1 MTRTDTASTDAFW
14 RDCPPMTTGSRL
26 QRYLVPGCA
35 IACGLILGIE
45 IAPTIAAHVGH
56 DQAWDLYAA
65 NAVMHGVKLNG
76 PRLLEVNPPFL
87 VWFFSLPALLAR
99 LLHIS
104 LSAGFRTFLIASTV
118 ALIAWSASLYRR
130 VCRASVLG
138 TWLFVL
144 CSIYV
149 ATGPIGLDDRG
160 QREYFTA
167 LFLLPYVLWAA
178 SRSQSIAIPPTET
191 LAVAF
196 FAVVGI
202 CLKPQHVLDV
212 IVVEL
217 LVLIRLRKVRQ
228 WFQPAL
234 IALIAGP
241 VIYLLAVRI
250 FSPSYLQEIT
260 PLLRDTYWGFDKPW
274 STVAHAVS
282 KQATVFAI
290 GIILYVGL
298 RRRLRVEP
306 MVACLLA
313 ATTGAL
319 LAYAQQHK
327 GWSYQLLALQIFSYL
342 AVAII
347 CSDVAEQMW
356 LKWGVTSRSA
366 EAKPLRTSIGVGLAV
381 LAFVIALSIRLR
393 QQRPVPYFEV
403 QKTELAAIYSEYP
416 AGTAVGYLGIEPWE
430 WPEVLEQ
437 NKIWASRYMHLWLLP
452 AIVRSQD
459 PLDEERTHHL
469 PPAKVAEL
477 SSLLRRTTAEDL
489 AYWRPPVVVLDPCND
504 RDICSALRR
513 IGFSGLLD
521 WFEQD
526 PQFRDQWSYY
536 RYQKT
541 VGNMQVYTRV
551 Q

>member
-1 MTRTDTASTDAFW
+1 
-14 RDCPPMTTGSRL
+14 MTTGSRL

-416 AGTAVGYLGIEPWE
+416 AGTAVGLAGVSSPGSG
-430 WPEVLEQ
+430 P
-437 NKIWASRYMHLWLLP
+437 KCSSRTRSGLHVTCTSGSCP
-452 AIVRSQD
+452 RSFAARIRSIRENAIIFAGEDR
-459 PLDEERTHHL
+459 RTL
-469 PPAKVAEL
+469 
-477 SSLLRRTTAEDL
+477 SLLRRTTAEDL
-489 AYWRPPVVVLDPCND
+489 AYWSPPVVVIDPC
-504 RDICSALRR
+504 
-513 IGFSGLLD
+513 G
-521 WFEQD
+521 D
-526 PQFRDQWSYY
+526 PQHLRGTEAHRLFRPARLVRTGSTVSRPVVALSLSKDGRQYAGLYPRPVACALY
-536 RYQKT
+536 RSSLRKFRA
-541 VGNMQVYTRV
+541 G
-551 Q
+551 